1 MTGGAQHHE
10 GDQQFLRRT
19 ELYLFIILFLM
30 IAGFFTWSE
39 NIVITRAIKVVGRMG
54 VMISSYLVYKRI
66 VDYGAVDALRWKNI
80 FSPWLYMAYLGLGF
94 LSFAWSTNPGFSA
107 LQWFMTVQSLAF
119 SYFLTRSLMLL
130 DEFFPGHPIRLYHL
144 LGNSVFIL
152 ISIFVVG
159 MYAAPDVFFRLTHG
173 GEEARLGGYIMNPN
187 ELGMLAGV
195 GVACLIFNIYR
206 NHRKTWTIVK
216 LLVIFYGLY
225 MTGSRSSLIGA
236 LLIIL
241 FHVKQSENKK
251 LKALIVAG
259 VLLITPV
266 AVYKVILK
274 DGDSSRLEE
283 VMSMTGRLPFWT
295 ALIQEG
301 LPREPLLGF
310 GFMRIDY
317 KEFFQSTHTYPGK
330 MTHNTFMQVL
340 MNLGF
345 IGLTI
350 IIFQVAF
357 TLRGFS
363 REHTEKRLM
372 LFGILIP
379 VLINSFTEFGIFG
392 ESNYG
397 ILFYQLLIFSISFER
412 ATHFTTREKLQLEI
426 KARRRSSSRL
436 STTWKNRPCDT
447 HRAGARP

>member
-1 MTGGAQHHE
+1 MITRDYHIE
-10 GDQQFLRRT
+10 STEKFLRRT

-39 NIVITRAIKVVGRMG
+39 NVIITRAIKVVGRMG
-54 VMISSYLVYKRI
+54 VMISSYLVYRRI
-66 VDYGAVDALRWKNI
+66 IQYGAVDALNWKNI
-80 FSPWLYMAYLGLGF
+80 FSPGLYIVYLILGF
-94 LSFAWSTNPGFSA
+94 VSFTWSTNPGFSA
-107 LQWFMTVQSLAF
+107 LQWLMTVQSLVF
-119 SYFLTRSLMLL
+119 SYFFTKSLILL
-130 DEFFPGHPIRLYHL
+130 DEFFPGHTIRLYHMM
-144 LGNSVFIL
+144 GNAVFIL
-152 ISIFVVG
+152 ISIFVIG
-159 MYAAPDVFFRLTHG
+159 MYVDPDTFFRLTHG

-195 GVACLIFNIYR
+195 GVACLIFDIYR
-206 NHRKTWTIVK
+206 NHNKTWTIIK
-216 LLVIFYGLY
+216 LLIIFYALY

-241 FHVKQSENKK
+241 FHIKQSENKR
-251 LKALIVAG
+251 LKTLIIAG

-266 AVYKVILK
+266 AIYKVILK

-317 KEFFQSTHTYPGK
+317 KEYFQSTHTYPGK

-345 IGLTI
+345 VGLTVV
-350 IIFQVAF
+350 IFQIIF
-357 TLRGFS
+357 TLRGFAK
-363 REHTEKRLM
+363 EEQEKKLM

-379 VLINSFTEFGIFG
+379 VIINSVTEFGIFG

-397 ILFYQLLIFSISFER
+397 ILFYQLAIFSIAFKR
-412 ATHFTTREKLQLEI
+412 APFLTSREKLYLES
-426 KARRRSSSRL
+426 RSNLRKMAL
-436 STTWKNRPCDT
+436 
-447 HRAGARP
+447 